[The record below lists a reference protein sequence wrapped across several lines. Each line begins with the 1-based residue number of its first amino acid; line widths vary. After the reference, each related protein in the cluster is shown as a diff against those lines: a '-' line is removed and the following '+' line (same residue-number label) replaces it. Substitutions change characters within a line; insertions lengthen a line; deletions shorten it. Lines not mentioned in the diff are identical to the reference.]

1 MVITNKNTK
10 EKDKEET
17 INFIKE
23 YTKGAQAIVDKDYTI
38 AIESFKCCVDD
49 ILKKI
54 SKQAQREPGLKT
66 MIHIAY
72 YQMCQIIAGSIGLKP
87 DRQKFTVEETIALKK
102 GLEYLS
108 EALEIDPLNETYQD
122 LYRIVTIYIC
132 YFETTATECLKF
144 MQRLVMVQPYSILAQ
159 YNIGYNY
166 QRLNVFDRAIEHY
179 KMCLSIIE
187 KDENSKNSEY
197 DEEECRLF
205 RIKCYNGLGSIY
217 FYAQHK
223 DLCKYYFEK
232 AYELDPEDP
241 DINNQIAVVYT
252 DMRLSEKAIF
262 HYKKGIANFEKAHI
276 SVDGKLLLASM
287 YMNMGL
293 MYTYTGDIMQG
304 IEYYNESLRHKPGY
318 SLAYQNKL
326 LDINYL
332 SHKVDPLYI
341 AKIHKQID
349 RCFKVVYKSWRD
361 APHLKDYKCKKG
373 GEKLRIGFMSGDFVC
388 HPVSYFTSGILDNLD
403 EEKFEIFCYSTKVIK
418 VDDRYPRCKWYCV
431 KGVQTEIVLKLMVE
445 THKLDILVDLSGNTG
460 DNRMDVL
467 AKKPAPMIISMIGYP
482 NTTGLSSVD
491 YKLTDYYVDPKEA
504 EEYYSEKLLRME
516 TGSFLCYTPSV
527 PSTKQGQLPKLE
539 ETTTKYTTF
548 GCFNR
553 FNKLSDITIETWCE
567 ILNAIGDSRLVLKTK
582 EFASDEITD
591 RLLVMIEDYERKTGN
606 KISDRIEL
614 LDYKDTYDEHLL
626 DYNKID
632 IALDTFPYAG
642 TTTTCEALMMGVP
655 VVTLR
660 DTRTHVHAQ
669 NVGYS
674 ILSNSGLK
682 KYVTESRKEYIELC
696 VKLATAEKIGK
707 SEIRGKFTTS
717 IVYDKK
723 RYCKEL
729 ERVLLSGYREL
740 FE

>member
-10 EKDKEET
+10 EKDEAET
-17 INFIKE
+17 KNFIKE
-23 YTKGAQAIVDKDYTI
+23 YNKGAKAIVDKNYTV
-38 AIESFKCCVDD
+38 AVESFKHCVDD

-54 SKQAQREPGLKT
+54 SQQARREPTLKT

-72 YQMCQIIAGSIGLKP
+72 YQMCQIIAGSIGLNP
-87 DRQKFTVEETIALKK
+87 DREKFTEEETKALRK

-108 EALEIDPLNETYQD
+108 EALELDPLNETYRD

-132 YFETTATECLKF
+132 YFETTASECLKL

-166 QRLNVFDRAIEHY
+166 QRLNVFDKAIEHY

-187 KDENSKNSEY
+187 KDEVAKNREY
-197 DEEECRLF
+197 DEEQCRLF

-223 DLCKYYFEK
+223 ELCKYYFEK
-232 AYELDPEDP
+232 AYELDPDDP

-252 DMRLSEKAIF
+252 DLRLSEKAIF
-262 HYKKGIANFEKAHI
+262 HYKKGIENYEKAHI

-293 MYTYTGDIMQG
+293 MYTYSGDIMQG

-349 RCFKVVYKSWRD
+349 RCFKVVYKSWMD
-361 APHLKDYKCKKG
+361 APHLKDYKCKVENK
-373 GEKLRIGFMSGDFVC
+373 KLRIGFMSGDFIC

-403 EEKFEIFCYSTKVIK
+403 QNTFEIYCYSTKVIK
-418 VDDRYPRCKWYCV
+418 VDDRYPNCKWFCV
-431 KGVQTEIVLKLMVE
+431 KGAKAEVILKLMVE

-460 DNRMDVL
+460 ENRMDVL
-467 AKKPAPMIISMIGYP
+467 ALKPAPMIISMIGYP

-491 YKLTDYYVDPKEA
+491 YKLTDYYADPKEA
-504 EEYYSEKLLRME
+504 EEYYSEKLLRMG
-516 TGSFLCYTPSV
+516 GSFLCYTPS
-527 PSTKQGQLPKLE
+527 TKNGQLPELE
-539 ETTTKYTTF
+539 ETGNRHTTF

-553 FNKLSDITIETWCE
+553 FNKLSDTTVETWCE
-567 ILNAIGDSRLVLKTK
+567 ILNEIEDSRLVLKTK
-582 EFASDEITD
+582 EFASEEIVA
-591 RLLVMIEDYERKTGN
+591 RLTNVIDNYEKQTGN
-606 KISDRIEL
+606 KVSHKIEL

-660 DTRTHVHAQ
+660 DAKTHVHAQ

-674 ILSNSGLK
+674 ILSNCGLQN
-682 KYVTESRKEYIELC
+682 YVTETRKEYIDFC
-696 VKLATAEKIGK
+696 VKLARGEKTRK
-707 SEIRGKFTTS
+707 SEIRSKFTKS

-723 RYCKEL
+723 RYAAEL
-729 ERVLLSGYREL
+729 GDLLVKGYHEL
-740 FE
+740 FK